1 MADPERD
8 SGFVYN
14 EQGFV
19 DILRSPFF
27 DLNLEVDDSVEE
39 YVERIIFTLS
49 NTIEEQ
55 LSTVQWQI
63 TAKPRQGFWSLYPG
77 LPSGGRPPLSSPS
90 ALDDSPSIRQKPT
103 TPALCSFPPLPLK
116 VHPPTTVE
124 DPWSAPSANQSYT

>member
-14 EQGFV
+14 EQGFD
-19 DILRSPFF
+19 DILRSPFLY
-27 DLNLEVDDSVEE
+27 LNPEVDNSVEE

-63 TAKPRQGFWSLYPG
+63 TAKPRQG
-77 LPSGGRPPLSSPS
+77 
-90 ALDDSPSIRQKPT
+90 
-103 TPALCSFPPLPLK
+103 
-116 VHPPTTVE
+116 
-124 DPWSAPSANQSYT
+124 